1 MALFIVLLLGFLT
14 FAFLPGTTGW
24 IPAMVFNLVIVSMA
38 VFGLR
43 GIYFALVHTSGIP
56 FRVTGVAVGVIS
68 MIGLSPD
75 IFMPLLGGML
85 LDTYHGAEGYQY
97 FFLFVCGMCCLGI
110 IATLLLAT
118 RNATRIPPLKRAV

>member
-1 MALFIVLLLGFLT
+1 MI
-14 FAFLPGTTGW
+14 
-24 IPAMVFNLVIVSMA
+24 FNLIVVSMA

-43 GIYFALVHTSGIP
+43 GIYFALVHESGVP
-56 FRVTGVAVGVIS
+56 LEVTGVAVGVIS

-85 LDTYHGAEGYQY
+85 LDTYSGAEGYQY

-118 RNATRIPPLKRAV
+118 RNATRTPPLKRIV

>member
-1 MALFIVLLLGFLT
+1 
-14 FAFLPGTTGW
+14 
-24 IPAMVFNLVIVSMA
+24 
-38 VFGLR
+38 
-43 GIYFALVHTSGIP
+43 
-56 FRVTGVAVGVIS
+56 

-85 LDTYHGAEGYQY
+85 LDTYSGAEGYQY

-118 RNATRIPPLKRAV
+118 RNATRTTPL